1 MSAQA
6 NHPSAK
12 RLIVVG
18 QGAAGLCAAVSA
30 LAQARA
36 HGLTLKVTLLDAA
49 PMDASGGNT
58 RWSPSNIRL
67 QANHQMAPGFV
78 DEVMAESGGLA
89 DFDYF
94 QQLAEQARRY
104 SRGDFSQ
111 PFVLRGEALE
121 LRELGVALTLLG
133 ESLGKK
139 NQPDTAAS
147 EETP

>member
-6 NHPSAK
+6 THPSAK

-30 LAQARA
+30 LIQARA
-36 HGLTLKVTLLDAA
+36 HGLTLQVTLLDAA

-78 DEVMAESGGLA
+78 DEIMAESDGLA
-89 DFDYF
+89 DEDYF
-94 QQLAEQARRY
+94 QQLVDQAPAMA
-104 SRGDFSQ
+104 DWL
-111 PFVLRGEALE
+111 V
-121 LRELGVALTLLG
+121 
-133 ESLGKK
+133 SLGIAF
-139 NQPDTAAS
+139 QSP
-147 EETP
+147 P